1 MSSSG
6 SDVEGE
12 QSDFATRLNW
22 VRGWQSAFFSLYC
35 GVMAVSL
42 FLYLCLL
49 RVVAR
54 DVAQIPL
61 HVQCG
66 AIRFVSLIGEI
77 RAVEPSTLYNVD
89 ILIFCPQRSF
99 QKKFFKQ
106 SARTKTG

>member
-1 MSSSG
+1 MSSPSSSG

-49 RVVAR
+49 RAVAR
-54 DVAQIPL
+54 DAARIPL
-61 HVQCG
+61 YSMT
-66 AIRFVSLIGEI
+66 IRRIQHRKWSE
-77 RAVEPSTLYNVD
+77 T
-89 ILIFCPQRSF
+89 
-99 QKKFFKQ
+99 
-106 SARTKTG
+106 